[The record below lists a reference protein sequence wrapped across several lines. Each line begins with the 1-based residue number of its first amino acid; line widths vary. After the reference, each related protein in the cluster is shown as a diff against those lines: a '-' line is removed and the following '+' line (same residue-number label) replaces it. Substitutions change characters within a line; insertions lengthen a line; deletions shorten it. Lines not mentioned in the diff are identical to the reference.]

1 MTDSPEKPQPD
12 DTILGGEHSVPDTA
26 GTAAGGASESESATP
41 PTDKDASK
49 PPER

>member
-12 DTILGGEHSVPDTA
+12 ETILGGESSVPDTA
-26 GTAAGGASESESATP
+26 GTAAGGAGESATP
-41 PTDKDASK
+41 PKDKDASK